1 MAGGLAGFDGPR
13 ACDPYELPLV
23 MDLVNLVMRVLNTPA
38 GQPTRWPTFG
48 WDYPHIYH
56 PGNIE
61 NIRVVARDGRIA
73 TTIGIYSTPVRT
85 PRGMLMVGGINAMAT
100 HPDFRRHGLGA
111 AVLADAEAKMRAD
124 GHQIGL
130 LGTRIQDW
138 YRKMDWETAGEQWQF
153 ALDRGNVEFLPD
165 PAGLEVI
172 DEWRPHV
179 AALCALRDAEG
190 IGANRDARLWTLLA
204 ERRLRRVFVALRDGR
219 PIAYAGVGG
228 AGVTEYAGPA
238 EVVASLIRAVFARL
252 DDTSVHTSE
261 RPPGQ
266 RATLELGVTTPV
278 ADDGLPSILSRL
290 GLPRTLAYQGMIKIL
305 DAPGLFSALGLT
317 PEVSLDRVGAGWR
330 VGHCG
335 RHHDLTDRQ
344 LVKLVFGPERFVDFA
359 SDLFPVPFYQWPV
372 DHV

>member
-1 MAGGLAGFDGPR
+1 VSAPGLAGFDGPR

-48 WDYPHIYH
+48 WDYPHIYN

-61 NIRVVARDGRIA
+61 NIRVFAREGRVA
-73 TTIGIYSTPVRT
+73 TTVAIYSTPVRT
-85 PRGMLMVGGINAMAT
+85 PRGALKVGGINAMAT

-138 YRKMDWETAGEQWQF
+138 YRKMDWETAGQQWQF
-153 ALDRGNVEFLPD
+153 ALDRGNVEYLPE
-165 PAGLEVI
+165 PRGLEV
-172 DEWRPHV
+172 DDAWRPHV
-179 AALCALRDAEG
+179 EALCALREADG
-190 IGANRDARLWTLLA
+190 IGAPRDGRLFALLA
-204 ERRLRRVFVALRDGR
+204 ERRLRRVFVARR
-219 PIAYAGVGG
+219 ERRVVAYAGVGG
-228 AGVTEYAGPA
+228 GGVTEYAGAA
-238 EVVASLIRAVFARL
+238 EDVAALVRAAFERL
-252 DDTSVHTSE
+252 DDTSVRTSE

-278 ADDGLPSILSRL
+278 ADAGLPGMLADRGI
-290 GLPRTLAYQGMIKIL
+290 PRTLSYQGMIKIL
-305 DAPGLFSALGLT
+305 DAQGLFEALDVR
-317 PEVSLDRVGAGWR
+317 EVALERRAGGWR
-330 VGHCG
+330 VVYRD
-335 RHHDLTDRQ
+335 RHLDLTERQ
-344 LVKLVFGPERFVDFA
+344 LVKLVFGPERFPGFA
-359 SDLFPVPFYQWPV
+359 PDVFPVPFYQWPV